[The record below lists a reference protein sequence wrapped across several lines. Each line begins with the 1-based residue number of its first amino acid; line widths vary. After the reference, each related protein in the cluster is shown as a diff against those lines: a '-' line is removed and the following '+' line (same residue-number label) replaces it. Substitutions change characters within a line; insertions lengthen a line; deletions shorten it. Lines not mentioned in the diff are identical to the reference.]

1 MKMIDNAH
9 TSLLAK
15 MMDVYA
21 LRNKTTAANIAN
33 IDTPGYKRQRVDF
46 EAQLAQKLDSGTISR
61 HEVSEMRAEVR
72 ETDMKPELEEEL
84 IEMSDTQLRVQLVT
98 RALRHNYEQL
108 RMGIIGRAG

>member
-1 MKMIDNAH
+1 MIDNAH
-9 TSLLAK
+9 TALLAK

-33 IDTPGYKRQRVDF
+33 IDTPGYKSQRVNF
-46 EAQLAQKLDSGTISR
+46 EDQLAQKLESGSMSR
-61 HEVSEMRAEVR
+61 QEISEMRAAVR
-72 ETDMKPELEEEL
+72 QTDMKPEMEEEL

>member
-1 MKMIDNAH
+1 MKLIDNAH

-33 IDTPGYKRQRVDF
+33 IDTPGYNRQRVDF
-46 EAQLAQKLDSGTISR
+46 EEVLARKIDSGTMNR
-61 HEVSEMRAEVR
+61 QGVSEMQAQVMQ
-72 ETDMKPELEEEL
+72 TDLKPELEEEL